1 MVRRPRTAGT
11 GVGLASQGDRHHA
24 VDDVDV
30 VIVGAGLAGLC
41 AARATTRAGLTTR
54 VLEASDGVGGRVRT
68 DVVDGYRLDRGF
80 QILLTAYPEVVAQL
94 DLAALDLRVFDPA
107 SLVWTGSALQR
118 VADPLRQPG
127 ALLATVRSDVGS
139 LADKARI
146 GLLRQR
152 LVHTAA
158 VRLLQGPDRS
168 TSRALADAGFSDKVV
183 QRFFRPLLGGILLDP
198 SLDTSARM
206 FEVIFRT
213 LALGEAAVPALGMQA
228 IPDQLAASLPEAT
241 VRLATPVER
250 IEGTTALAADGT
262 AVRGRALV
270 VATEGPA
277 AARLV
282 GTPDPGSKSVSAI
295 WFSAPEPPVRGRS
308 IVLDGEGGR
317 TGPVANLAVLSEV
330 APSYAPVG
338 RSLVVAAC
346 PGDVSAS
353 VADAARSQL
362 ARWFGPGV
370 AAWEE
375 LRVDRILHGQ
385 PLARPGFSPK
395 QAVDLGD
402 GRFVAGDHR
411 DTPSI
416 QGAMFSGHRCG
427 DAVVAHLRTA

>member
-1 MVRRPRTAGT
+1 M
-11 GVGLASQGDRHHA
+11 
-24 VDDVDV
+24 

-94 DLAALDLRVFDPA
+94 DLAALDLQVFDPA
-107 SLVWTGSALQR
+107 SLVWNGTALQR

-127 ALLATVRSDVGS
+127 ALLSTVTADVGS
-139 LADKARI
+139 LGDKARI

-158 VRLLQGPDRS
+158 VRLLQGTDRS
-168 TSRALADAGFSDKVV
+168 TARALAEAGFSPKVV
-183 QRFFRPLLGGILLDP
+183 QRFFRPLLGGILLDTT
-198 SLDTSARM
+198 LETSARM

-213 LALGEAAVPALGMQA
+213 LALGDAAVPALGMQA
-228 IPDQLAASLPEAT
+228 IPDQLAASLPDGT
-241 VRLATPVER
+241 VALSSPVEQ
-250 IEGTTALAADGT
+250 IDGTTALVADGGS
-262 AVRGRALV
+262 VRGRALV

-282 GTPDPGSKSVSAI
+282 GTTDPGSKVVSAI

-308 IVLDGEGGR
+308 IVLDGVGS
-317 TGPVANLAVLSEV
+317 GPVANLAVLSEV
-330 APSYAPVG
+330 APAYAPAG

-346 PGDVSAS
+346 PGDVSAT
-353 VADAARSQL
+353 VADAARAQL
-362 ARWFGPGV
+362 AGWFGPAV

-375 LRVDRILHGQ
+375 LRVDRIHHGQ

-395 QAVDLGD
+395 QAVGLGD

-427 DAVVAHLRTA
+427 DAVVAGLRTT

>member
-1 MVRRPRTAGT
+1 MV
-11 GVGLASQGDRHHA
+11 V
-24 VDDVDV
+24 
-30 VIVGAGLAGLC
+30 VGAGLAGLC

-54 VLEASDGVGGRVRT
+54 VLEATDGVGGRVRT

-94 DLAALDLRVFDPA
+94 DLDALDLQRFDPA

-127 ALLATVRSDVGS
+127 ALLSTVRSDVGS
-139 LADKARI
+139 LGDKARI

-168 TSRALADAGFSDKVV
+168 TARALADAGFSPKVV
-183 QRFFRPLLGGILLDP
+183 QRFFRPLLGGILLDT

-213 LALGEAAVPALGMQA
+213 LALGDAAVPARGMQA
-228 IPDQLAASLPEAT
+228 IPDQLAASLPDGT
-241 VRLATPVER
+241 VRLSSPVDR
-250 IEGTTALAADGT
+250 VDATTALLADGT
-262 AVRGRALV
+262 SVRGRALV

-282 GTPDPGSKSVSAI
+282 GTTDPGSKAVSAI

-308 IVLDGEGGR
+308 IVLDGVGG
-317 TGPVANLAVLSEV
+317 GPVANLAVLSEV

-353 VADAARSQL
+353 VAEAARSQL
-362 ARWFGPGV
+362 AGWFGPGV

-395 QAVDLGD
+395 RSVDLGE

-416 QGAMFSGHRCG
+416 QGAMFSGRRCG
-427 DAVVAHLRTA
+427 DAVVAHLRTP